1 MQSNSRGF
9 ILLEVLVLTLIIFS
23 ALGAMKMLDKAEK
36 LNAVD
41 GARSQAIFIARE
53 QLERAA
59 YEIDNGTQ
67 LNGTLDFLGDKSQ
80 LTTNNTVYTLQSAAT
95 IENGLTTVTV
105 AVDYEVKGI
114 TGTIKLE
121 RKIKAH
127 GT

>member
-23 ALGAMKMLDKAEK
+23 ALGAMKLLDKAEK

-41 GARSQAIFIARE
+41 SARSQAIFIARE

-67 LNGTLDFLGDKSQ
+67 LNGTLDFLGNKSQ

-95 IENGLTTVTV
+95 IDNGLTTVTV